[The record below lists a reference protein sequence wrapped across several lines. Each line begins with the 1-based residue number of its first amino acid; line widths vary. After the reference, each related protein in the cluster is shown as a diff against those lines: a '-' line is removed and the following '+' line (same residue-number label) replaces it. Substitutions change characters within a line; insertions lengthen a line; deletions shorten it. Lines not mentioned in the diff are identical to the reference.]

1 MGHFKF
7 IIYGAPRTK
16 KNSGQIITTGSRPRL
31 LPSDSWRVWCRSGL
45 VQLRQL
51 MSLHKI
57 SPIDYPVN
65 CKAIFYRERNVGD
78 AANYYNGLADLLE
91 LSGLVDNDKYIISWD
106 NSRLKKD
113 ALRPRVEFVLTQADE
128 ESHE

>member
-1 MGHFKF
+1 
-7 IIYGAPRTK
+7 
-16 KNSGQIITTGSRPRL
+16 
-31 LPSDSWRVWCRSGL
+31 
-45 VQLRQL
+45 

-57 SPIDYPVN
+57 APIDYPVN

-91 LSGLVDNDKYIISWD
+91 LSGLVTNDKYIISWD
-106 NSRLKKD
+106 DSRLKKD
-113 ALRPRVEFVLTQADE
+113 ALRPRVEFVLTAAEE